1 MSDSIFIG
9 NIHFLDEEET
19 KKLSSQ
25 KLGGWIFAV
34 EDEHG
39 NHVIPKFSH
48 PYNYLLHNLMIEVT
62 KNKKP
67 KMQIKQKEAD
77 LLMKRSKA

>member
-1 MSDSIFIG
+1 MNRSFLC

-19 KKLSSQ
+19 KELSKQ

-34 EDEHG
+34 EDENG
-39 NHVIPKFSH
+39 NNVITKFYNT
-48 PYNYLLHNLMIEVT
+48 YNYLLHNLMIKVT

-67 KMQIKQKEAD
+67 KVQIKQKEAD
-77 LLMKRSKA
+77 LLMKRSK

>member
-1 MSDSIFIG
+1 MSDSVFIG
-9 NIHFLDEEET
+9 SIHFLNEEET

-25 KLGGWIFAV
+25 KLRGWIFAI

-62 KNKKP
+62 KNKKS
-67 KMQIKQKEAD
+67 KVQIKQKEAD
-77 LLMKRSKA
+77 LLMKRSK